1 MSSSKFSVAAVAVLA
16 VAGMIGLVAA
26 SEPLYRA
33 FCKATGTGGTP
44 RIAAAAPGVEAGGAE
59 AGRTMVVRF
68 DASVIKG
75 MPWTFEPETR
85 QVTVHL
91 GEQTLALFRATNTSG
106 ADITGTA
113 SFNVVP
119 AKAGRYF
126 DKIQCFCFTEQH
138 LAAGQSAEMPVSF
151 FVDPKIAEDPDTA
164 DIGTITLA
172 YTFFPKPPDR
182 GLP

>member
-1 MSSSKFSVAAVAVLA
+1 MPSRTAIVAVAVLA
-16 VAGMIGLVAA
+16 IAGMTGLVAA

-33 FCKATGTGGTP
+33 FCGATGAGGTT
-44 RIAAAAPGVEAGGAE
+44 RRAAAAPGAE
-59 AGRTMVVRF
+59 GTRTVVVRF
-68 DASVIKG
+68 DASVGKG

-106 ADITGTA
+106 ADMTGTA

-126 DKIQCFCFTEQH
+126 DKIQCFCFTSQH
-138 LAAGQSAEMPVSF
+138 LAPGQTAEMPVTF
-151 FVDPKIAEDPDTA
+151 FVDPKIAQDPDTA
-164 DIGTITLA
+164 DVNTITLA
-172 YTFFPKPPDR
+172 YTFFPKPK
-182 GLP
+182 G

>member
-1 MSSSKFSVAAVAVLA
+1 MTPQIRTLTFSVAAVL
-16 VAGMIGLVAA
+16 GMVGLVVA
-26 SEPLYRA
+26 SAPLYRA

-44 RIAAAAPGVEAGGAE
+44 RVATAAPGAAGAQ
-59 AGRTMVVRF
+59 TMIVRF

-75 MPWTFEPETR
+75 MPWRFAPENR
-85 QVTVHL
+85 QVKVRL
-91 GEQTLALFRATNTSG
+91 GEQTLAVFRATNTSG
-106 ADITGTA
+106 ADMTGTA
-113 SFNVVP
+113 SFNVLP

>member
-1 MSSSKFSVAAVAVLA
+1 MPSRTAIVAVAVLA
-16 VAGMIGLVAA
+16 IAGMTGLVAA

-33 FCKATGTGGTP
+33 FCGATGAGGTT
-44 RIAAAAPGVEAGGAE
+44 RRAAAAPGVEAGGAE

-75 MPWTFEPETR
+75 MPWTFEPERR
-85 QVTVHL
+85 QVTVRL

-126 DKIQCFCFTEQH
+126 DKIQCFCFTSQH
-138 LAAGQSAEMPVSF
+138 LAPGQTAEMPVTF
-151 FVDPKIAEDPDTA
+151 FVDPKIAQDPDTA
-164 DIGTITLA
+164 DVSTITLA
-172 YTFFPKPPDR
+172 YTFFPKPK
-182 GLP
+182 G